1 MSQSTFDNSV
11 DNTLND
17 VENKIIAACDKVF
30 PEVIDFTKEMVKQYA
45 VLNQEMGVLDTVERQ
60 LKSLNLPTKRVP
72 IDSKHL
78 STNPLFAPVEWDYD
92 KKYNLV
98 SALNQ
103 NEDAGSESNA
113 EGKTLVFN
121 GHLDV
126 VPATPESMW
135 TRPPNQPWEKDGWLY
150 GRGAGDMQ
158 AGVAAMI
165 YAVHAISHAGY
176 SIRSPLTIQAVVEE
190 ECTGNGALACLD
202 RGYGGDFV
210 LIPEPFGAQIY
221 AGQIGVLWFKVSV
234 EGVPAHVLDTSAGD
248 DAIYRLQQIIP
259 FLKALEDE
267 LNEKHRCGPYKDMAH
282 PFNLNIGNIRG
293 GNWASSVPSFAEME
307 GRIGFPPGM
316 SVNTIMQMV
325 SDRLE
330 QAYNSTSLCKGKR
343 PKLRFHGFRS
353 EGHMVDIAHSG
364 IQMLSGCH
372 KTLTNSDPETFYATC
387 TTDLRAFHFYSKTAG
402 TCYGPV
408 AKNIHGVDECVNIE
422 SIRHVLKTYALFIAR
437 WCQLEAT

>member
-1 MSQSTFDNSV
+1 MTP
-11 DNTLND
+11 TPLN
-17 VENKIIAACDKVF
+17 VAENKIIAACDKLF
-30 PEVIDFTKEMVKQYA
+30 PDVIDFTKEMVKQYA
-45 VLNQEMGVLDTVERQ
+45 VINQEMGVLDTVERH
-60 LKSLNLPTKRVP
+60 LKMLNLPVQRVP

-78 STNPLFAPVEWDYD
+78 SKNPLFAPVDWDYD

-98 SALNQ
+98 SALN
-103 NEDAGSESNA
+103 A
-113 EGKTLVFN
+113 EADGKTLVFN

-158 AGVAAMI
+158 SGVAAMI
-165 YAVHAISHAGY
+165 YAAHAITQAGFV
-176 SIRSPLTIQAVVEE
+176 IRSPLTIQAVVEE

-202 RGYGGDFV
+202 RGFGGDFV

-221 AGQIGVLWFKVSV
+221 AGQVGVLWFKVSL

-248 DAIYRLQQIIP
+248 DAIFSLQQIIP
-259 FLKALEDE
+259 FLKQLEDE
-267 LNEKHRCGPYKDMAH
+267 LNEKHRCGPYSEMSH
-282 PFNLNIGNIRG
+282 PFNLNIGNFKG
-293 GNWASSVPSFAEME
+293 GNWASSVSAFAEME

-325 SDRLE
+325 SDRIE
-330 QAYNSTSLCKGKR
+330 QAFQSPSLSKGKR

-353 EGHMVDIAHSG
+353 EGHLVDLAHSG
-364 IQMLSGCH
+364 IQMLSQCH
-372 KTLTNSDPETFYATC
+372 QSLTNTEPENFYATC

-408 AKNIHGVDECVNIE
+408 AQRIHGVDECVNIE

-437 WCQLEAT
+437 WCKIEAV